1 MTSSHADSLF
11 IQERRQ
17 DWKLISLIGVVHAS
31 SHFFQLVL
39 PTLYLSLAQEFG
51 YDFTRLGLLASMF
64 FLVSCLGQA
73 SSGFVVDRIGA
84 RPVMFFGLLSFVV
97 SGILIAMATSYPM
110 LLLAA
115 LVGGVGNSVFHPVD
129 YAIINHRVH
138 PLRLGH
144 AFSVHG
150 LTGNLGWALTPIY
163 MATLIHLY
171 DWRVAAL
178 GASALVGVVAL
189 AAWLGRD
196 LLGGA
201 ARNEEGGDSSTL
213 DSEPDPATD
222 AQAAP
227 SRTGALDLS
236 RQTAWQTFLT
246 LTAQPAL
253 WGAFLFFACTSIAM
267 SSVQNFTIPMLGQVY
282 GIDKVAAGS
291 TLSAYML
298 CAALGMVAGGFVAG
312 ATPRAERTVALSLV
326 LAGLLLVVLASGAM
340 PGLLAMVVVALAGF
354 CSGVAAPSR
363 DMLIRRVT
371 PKGATGTVYGLVY
384 SGMDVGSS
392 LGPAAFG
399 VLLDAGLDLAPW
411 IGAGM
416 AFVAAAA
423 LAVWVAHAATAARPQ
438 PDFIS

>member
-1 MTSSHADSLF
+1 MTSSSAESSFHD
-11 IQERRQ
+11 QRRQ
-17 DWKLISLIGVVHAS
+17 DWRLIGLIGVVHAS

-39 PTLYLSLAQEFG
+39 PTLYLSLAHEFG

-97 SGILIAMATSYPM
+97 SGVLIAASTGYAMLMA
-110 LLLAA
+110 AA
-115 LVGGVGNSVFHPVD
+115 LIGGMGNSVFHPVD
-129 YAIINHRVH
+129 YAIINHRVS

-150 LTGNLGWALTPIY
+150 LTGNLGWALTPVY
-163 MATLIHLY
+163 MALLIHLFN
-171 DWRVAAL
+171 WRVAAL
-178 GASALVGVVAL
+178 GASALVGVVLLCVWFGRRLL
-189 AAWLGRD
+189 AGQP
-196 LLGGA
+196 
-201 ARNEEGGDSSTL
+201 TL
-213 DSEPDPATD
+213 DTATETAQTDHQIEPETG
-222 AQAAP
+222 
-227 SRTGALDLS
+227 TGALDLS

-253 WGAFLFFACTSIAM
+253 WGAFLFFACTSMAL

-282 GIDKVAAGS
+282 GIDKVVAGS

-298 CAALGMVAGGFVAG
+298 SAALGMLAGGFVAG
-312 ATPRAERTVALSLV
+312 ATPRAERTVALSLIM
-326 LAGLLLVVLASGAM
+326 AGLLLVVLASGAM
-340 PGLLAMVVVALAGF
+340 PSVVAMGVVALAGF

-392 LGPAAFG
+392 LGPTAFG
-399 VLLDAGLDLAPW
+399 VLLDAGFDLAPW
-411 IGAGM
+411 LGAGV

-423 LAVWVAHAATAARPQ
+423 LAVWVAHAATVAGRQ
-438 PDFIS
+438 PNFTT